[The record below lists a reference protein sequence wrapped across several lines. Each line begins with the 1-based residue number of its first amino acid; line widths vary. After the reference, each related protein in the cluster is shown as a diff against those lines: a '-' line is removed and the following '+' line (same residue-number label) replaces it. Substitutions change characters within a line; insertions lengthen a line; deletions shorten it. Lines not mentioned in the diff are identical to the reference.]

1 MEKETMIV
9 VGAAIAFGSMVG
21 SIMSLSRNNASLK
34 KENELLSK
42 KLKALEKECADYA
55 EKLEVESKID
65 QDARVDLVEV
75 IRMKDDEIRKLE
87 VTIKKMQQKKNPL
100 ITEVDNAIK
109 EAEAEE
115 RFKSSEM
122 TAFENKKEGN

>member
-42 KLKALEKECADYA
+42 KLKALEKEGADYA
-55 EKLEVESKID
+55 PEKLEAESNID
-65 QDARVDLVEV
+65 QEARVDLVEV

-87 VTIKKMQQKKNPL
+87 VTIKKMQQKKNPF
-100 ITEVDNAIK
+100 ITEVDNIVK
-109 EAEAEE
+109 ESEE
-115 RFKSSEM
+115 RFKPSEI
-122 TAFENKKEGN
+122 TAFRNEEEGN

>member
-42 KLKALEKECADYA
+42 KLKALEKEGADYA
-55 EKLEVESKID
+55 PEKLEAECKID
-65 QDARVDLVEV
+65 QEARVDLIEV
-75 IRMKDDEIRKLE
+75 IRMKEDEIRKLE
-87 VTIKKMQQKKNPL
+87 ITIRKMQQKKNPL

-109 EAEAEE
+109 EAEE